1 MMAAYLGCSSRLPS
15 CRDLGEDGAAV
26 SLEEMQWGSL
36 LWPPG
41 LSPTQV
47 RAVAEGRGW
56 VDDDRTEKDG
66 GEVEGKQENAS
77 GRKKKG

>member
-1 MMAAYLGCSSRLPS
+1 
-15 CRDLGEDGAAV
+15 
-26 SLEEMQWGSL
+26 MQWGSL